1 MAEECRTQAGEWG
14 QGGRRKEREEE
25 EDREDKEGRE
35 GMGGHFNFFFPVSCE
50 PCIYVLSLGPSHH

>member
-1 MAEECRTQAGEWG
+1 MGAGRE
-14 QGGRRKEREEE
+14 KEREGEEE

>member
-1 MAEECRTQAGEWG
+1 MGAGREKE
-14 QGGRRKEREEE
+14 REREEE

>member
-1 MAEECRTQAGEWG
+1 MQNPGWGVGAGREKE
-14 QGGRRKEREEE
+14 REREEE